1 MAKQAP
7 TGTSSQGTEGGAEAS
22 DAGVKEIPLGMN
34 VDDMKV
40 SNKEAVLS
48 IEDAGKQAGVDA
60 ENERCKAIDAAFPDD
75 PTFAA
80 ECRAKKGM
88 TVLEAKAAKFDQV
101 QAQNVELTKK
111 NAELTQKAQAANPAV
126 EFAASDSEAGTSADE
141 GTVNEKDAKS
151 IELWNKNEK
160 LRVAFNGNKS
170 AFQATYRNDPET
182 ALSFGK

>member
-1 MAKQAP
+1 MAKQAL

-22 DAGVKEIPLGMN
+22 DAGVKEIPLGMSVN
-34 VDDMKV
+34 DMKS
-40 SNKEAVLS
+40 SNEAAVAS

-60 ENERCKAIDAAFPDD
+60 ENERCKAIDAAFPND
-75 PTFAA
+75 PAFAA
-80 ECRAKKGM
+80 ECRAKKGF

-101 QAQNVELTKK
+101 TAANVELAKK
-111 NAELTQKAQAANPAV
+111 NAELTEKAKAANPAI
-126 EFAASDSEAGTSADE
+126 EFASSDSEGGSSVDE

-151 IELWNKNEK
+151 IEVWNKNEK
-160 LRVAFNGNKS
+160 LRVAYNGNKS